1 MTCAAEDQDDG
12 QPSVRFDHVAQF
24 ALAEPTLS
32 VVTTAGEAAASD
44 DGEPRLA
51 LYCVQPGG
59 IRQLLLDPA
68 LCQPSAP
75 AHDELPCLAQSRKH
89 ATFRVEGRAG
99 LIDKLESLQAARA
112 AVLG

>member
-1 MTCAAEDQDDG
+1 MMCAAEDQNDE
-12 QPSVRFDHVAQF
+12 QPAFRFDYVAQF

-32 VVTTAGEAAASD
+32 VVTTASEAAASD

-75 AHDELPCLAQSRKH
+75 LMPSC
-89 ATFRVEGRAG
+89 RV
-99 LIDKLESLQAARA
+99 
-112 AVLG
+112 